1 MKCLTIEC
9 CDFRKIRLTF
19 VDFSQSAQ
27 PSISLTETLKLS
39 FLIPDSDPKQG
50 EFVPQPTE
58 NVVSSAQ
65 KFDVL
70 SGNDNEDGDN
80 WSLCEDDDV
89 EEGEEITS
97 GGVESSRS
105 PPQVIKRKLMNSV
118 LFQVHYH
125 FLITLICFL
134 VVLITNVAA

>member
-1 MKCLTIEC
+1 M
-9 CDFRKIRLTF
+9 
-19 VDFSQSAQ
+19 
-27 PSISLTETLKLS
+27 
-39 FLIPDSDPKQG
+39 
-50 EFVPQPTE
+50 
-58 NVVSSAQ
+58 SSAQ

-134 VVLITNVAA
+134 VVLITNMAA

>member
-19 VDFSQSAQ
+19 VDFSQSVQ

-39 FLIPDSDPKQG
+39 FLIPDSNPKRG
-50 EFVPQPTE
+50 EFVPRSTN
-58 NVVSSAQ
+58 NVASSAP

-70 SGNDNEDGDN
+70 PGNDDEDGDN

-89 EEGEEITS
+89 EEGEEITN
-97 GGVESSRS
+97 GGMEPNQL
-105 PPQVIKRKLMNSV
+105 PPRGIKRKLINS
-118 LFQVHYH
+118 LCFTSS
-125 FLITLICFL
+125 TLSENYI
-134 VVLITNVAA
+134 II